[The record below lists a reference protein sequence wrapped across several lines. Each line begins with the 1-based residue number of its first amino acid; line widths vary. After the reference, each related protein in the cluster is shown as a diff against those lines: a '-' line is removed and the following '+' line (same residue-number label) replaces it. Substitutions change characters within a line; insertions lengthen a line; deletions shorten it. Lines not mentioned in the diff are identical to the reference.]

1 MTKSTREIVLDKGP
15 YLVKSPV
22 MLLDVEGHELRAE
35 RATVAMYR
43 CGRSTNKPYCEGTHS
58 KVGFRAA
65 ERTVREERWVGP

>member
-1 MTKSTREIVLDKGP
+1 MTKPTRKIVLDKGP
-15 YLVKSPV
+15 YLVRSPV
-22 MLLDVEGHELRAE
+22 MLLDAEGNELRAE

-43 CGRSTNKPYCEGTHS
+43 CGGSTNKPFCEGTHL